1 MIAPQRW
8 YQLSLAQQMGHVG
21 SELGRARHWESKGDR
36 QSRDHALV
44 RALDL
49 LDLTLNDRRWSGR
62 FRELARFREVVSDWF
77 CGRKAYDVPAE
88 TLEGYCARLSLRPS
102 SNLL

>member
-8 YQLSLAQQMGHVG
+8 HQMSLAQQMGHIG
-21 SELGRARHWESKGDR
+21 SELGRARRLESQNDPR
-36 QSRDHALV
+36 NRDQALE

-49 LDLTLNDRRWSGR
+49 LDLTLNDRRWQAR

-77 CGRKAYDVPAE
+77 TGENTYDVPPE
-88 TLEGYCARLSLRPS
+88 VLEDYCLRLSLR
-102 SNLL
+102 

>member
-8 YQLSLAQQMGHVG
+8 HQMSLAQQMGHIG
-21 SELGRARHWESKGDR
+21 SELGRARRLESQND
-36 QSRDHALV
+36 SPNRDQALE

-49 LDLTLNDRRWSGR
+49 LDLTLNDRRWQAR

-77 CGRKAYDVPAE
+77 IGSAAYEIPPEALEDYCTQF
-88 TLEGYCARLSLRPS
+88 TLRR
-102 SNLL
+102 